1 MIKKTIDINCD
12 LGECNDETSLESE
25 LEILPLIS
33 SANICCGFHSGNS
46 SMIEKV
52 IKAAIEEKVSIGAHP
67 SFPDRAGFG
76 RREMEIEVTQLSGL
90 IQIQLEKIQQIC
102 QTNGTKLKYVKPHGA
117 LYNMAMQSSN
127 EAQAIISAILQTNSE
142 LKLMGQ
148 ANSVLEKLAKENQI
162 SFIREGFIDRQY
174 QKNGQLMPRSIN
186 GSLIQS
192 AEEAMIQ
199 SCLMVTSQS
208 VMAEGK
214 KIEMPVDSLCIH
226 GDNPA
231 AQSILAAVVQEFD
244 RLQIEITS
252 FA

>member
-1 MIKKTIDINCD
+1 
-12 LGECNDETSLESE
+12 
-25 LEILPLIS
+25 
-33 SANICCGFHSGNS
+33 
-46 SMIEKV
+46 
-52 IKAAIEEKVSIGAHP
+52 
-67 SFPDRAGFG
+67 
-76 RREMEIEVTQLSGL
+76 MEIEVTQLSGL

-102 QTNGTKLKYVKPHGA
+102 QTNGTTLKYVKPHGA

-127 EAQAIISAILQTNSE
+127 EAQAIINAILQTNSE

-148 ANSVLEKLAKENQI
+148 ANSVLEKLARENQI

-174 QKNGQLMPRSIN
+174 QKNGQLMPRSVN